1 MLHPARIFNY
11 WLNLMYFRLKL
22 IILTNLI
29 ELWATSRWK
38 WLHLWQIYLLSV
50 TSLMGRSW
58 CYFAWIFG
66 GHVAAFGLTLFNMY
80 GISLLMSRYLRFSEV
95 GSEESSTFLLRWLLF
110 CFLLKL
116 VGIVSTLHVV
126 ISRLTDQL
134 ILWINLKM
142 TTTHFLLIRK
152 NLKVNIH

>member
-1 MLHPARIFNY
+1 
-11 WLNLMYFRLKL
+11 
-22 IILTNLI
+22 
-29 ELWATSRWK
+29 
-38 WLHLWQIYLLSV
+38 
-50 TSLMGRSW
+50 
-58 CYFAWIFG
+58 
-66 GHVAAFGLTLFNMY
+66 
-80 GISLLMSRYLRFSEV
+80 MSRYLGFSEV

-126 ISRLTDQL
+126 ISRLADQL